1 MTSYQSGER
10 PPCGVL
16 VVDKPRGPSS
26 HDIVGRVRRL
36 FGTREV
42 GHAGTLD
49 PMATGLLVVAI
60 GEATKLAA
68 YLTSEDKTYEAT
80 VLLGVGTDTLDAEGV
95 ETSRVE
101 VTAEVLAELATV
113 DIDTPRIAAALSAEL
128 DRAEQIPP
136 VFSAIKQAGERAYA
150 KARRGEAPELAARAV
165 SVRKLDLMAKSA
177 DPPTLTVRLAVTKGY
192 YVRAFARDLAA
203 SLGTVG
209 HLTSLRRIRSGSFD
223 IAEAIVLEPPPA
235 GLEARLIPLADAALR
250 ALPAVRLT
258 EDATTDARCGREI
271 PLLYVTP
278 EDGTPRAWL
287 DAAGRLVA
295 IGQTAPDGRAKVLRG
310 FREPAASP
318 ASTDPAV

>member
-1 MTSYQSGER
+1 
-10 PPCGVL
+10 

-26 HDIVGRVRRL
+26 HDVVGRVRRL

-49 PMATGLLVVAI
+49 PMATGVLVVAV

-68 YLTSEDKTYEAT
+68 YLTSEDKAYEAT
-80 VLLGVGTDTLDAEGV
+80 VLLGVGTATLDAEGR

-101 VTAEVLAELATV
+101 VPSEVLAELANLAAE
-113 DIDTPRIAAALSAEL
+113 TPRLDAALSAERG
-128 DRAEQIPP
+128 RAEQIPP

-150 KARRGEAPELAARAV
+150 KARRGETPALEARPV
-165 SVRKLDLMAKSA
+165 SVRQLELVAKTV

-192 YVRAFARDLAA
+192 YVRALARDLAA
-203 SLGTVG
+203 SLGSVG
-209 HLTSLRRIRSGSFD
+209 HLTALRRVRSGSFD
-223 IAEAIVLEPPPA
+223 VAEAIPLDPSPE
-235 GLEARLIPLADAALR
+235 GLEARLIPLAEAALR

-258 EDATTDARCGREI
+258 EDATTDARHGREI
-271 PLLYVTP
+271 PLPYVTP
-278 EDGTPRAWL
+278 EDGAPHAWL

-310 FREPAASP
+310 FRPPPASP
-318 ASTDPAV
+318 ASDDPSV